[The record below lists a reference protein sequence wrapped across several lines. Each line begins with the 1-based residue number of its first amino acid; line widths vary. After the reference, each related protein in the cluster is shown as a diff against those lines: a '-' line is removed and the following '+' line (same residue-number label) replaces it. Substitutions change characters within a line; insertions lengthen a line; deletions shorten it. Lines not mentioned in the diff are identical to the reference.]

1 MPLDER
7 MLAQNDTIADLQRSI
22 TATLTYLMGRA
33 SVAELFGLQ
42 GYLSQLASRMTDP
55 GAGAEGYALRH
66 DMPAVLRQQ
75 MARDGA
81 PAQAACGPCRS
92 RRTLRQ
98 RRIARRV
105 SLCRETLCRACIMNG
120 SSRIA

>member
-7 MLAQNDTIADLQRSI
+7 MLEQNDPIADLQRSI
-22 TATLTYLMGRA
+22 TATLTYLLGRA

-75 MARDGA
+75 LAEMERQQKQMRAMQEQTKATPA
-81 PAQAACGPCRS
+81 PY
-92 RRTLRQ
+92 RQ
-98 RRIARRV
+98 E
-105 SLCRETLCRACIMNG
+105 S
-120 SSRIA
+120 